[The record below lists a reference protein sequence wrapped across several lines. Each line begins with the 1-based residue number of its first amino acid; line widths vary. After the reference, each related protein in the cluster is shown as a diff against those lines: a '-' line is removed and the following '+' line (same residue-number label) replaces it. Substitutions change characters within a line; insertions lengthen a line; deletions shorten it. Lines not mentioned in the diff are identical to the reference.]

1 MTENLIDFCKD
12 KYSSFALEK
21 LFEKGDE
28 KIKEYLINYLLT
40 FHMDEIINILINPN
54 GFYIIKKAM
63 YIKNK
68 DIKSKI
74 VKAIIK
80 NKYKIA
86 SGSRNELVLNSFC
99 NEFSDYI

>member
-1 MTENLIDFCKD
+1 
-12 KYSSFALEK
+12 
-21 LFEKGDE
+21 
-28 KIKEYLINYLLT
+28 
-40 FHMDEIINILINPN
+40 
-54 GFYIIKKAM
+54 M

-86 SGSRNELVLNSFC
+86 SGSRNELVVNSFC
-99 NEFSDYI
+99 NEFSDYIWYNISENYLYFVIYYWKQFL